1 MAKQDSSAVKPSA
14 HIEETCP
21 YCGTRY
27 KYNSQAFEKTAPP
40 CTACG
45 MSSQAWQAAVRRRP
59 HHILT
64 IGTAA
69 VLLIIMLLS
78 VMGAVSIASA
88 CPVAGWLAILSL
100 AGHFLIAVWP
110 SKKGP
115 ATLAEITSLARSG
128 NLVHVKT
135 NESYLPP
142 QAMVSSGL
150 RWKQLALF
158 TIAGCLAGG
167 IFWAEI
173 ARRSNGWILNPS
185 INNAVVG
192 PGDSFTMYFSPRS
205 SVDGRWTVSHGNVE
219 IKLPRGRKYEPT
231 GLSLMTKTSKANQDA
246 DNEGKIRIRNIYD
259 LSYTPWATVQL
270 PVEAEYGWRQ
280 LDLRVIL
287 GISTLKHTGEKN
299 SDGTYLLEDANG
311 SESEDLSLMLS
322 APGAGAR
329 YRRAWMIGGVLGGCL
344 FWVTIGLIPLAA
356 NRKTIAA

>member
-27 KYNSQAFEKTAPP
+27 EYNSQAFEKTAPP

-45 MSSQAWQAAVRRRP
+45 MSSQAWQAAVRRQP

-69 VLLIIMLLS
+69 VLLIIMLLTA
-78 VMGAVSIASA
+78 MGAVSIASA

-115 ATLAEITSLARSG
+115 ATLAEITALARSG

-135 NESYLPP
+135 DESFLPP
-142 QAMVSSGL
+142 QAMVSLGL
-150 RWKQLALF
+150 PWKQLALF
-158 TIAGCLAGG
+158 AIAGCLAGG

-173 ARRSNGWILNPS
+173 ARRSHGWILNSS

-205 SVDGRWTVSHGNVE
+205 SVDGQWEVYNGNLE
-219 IKLPRGRKYEPT
+219 IKLPRGRKYQPP
-231 GLSLMTKTSKANQDA
+231 GLALRSKMGSTNQKA
-246 DNEGKIRIRNIYD
+246 DKDGKIRIRSITD
-259 LSYTPWATVQL
+259 RSYTPWATIQL
-270 PVEAEYGWRQ
+270 PAEAEYGWRQ
-280 LDLRVIL
+280 LDLRVTL
-287 GISTLKHTGEKN
+287 GISAIKHTGATDA
-299 SDGTYLLEDANG
+299 DGTYLLESANG

-322 APGAGAR
+322 TPRAGAR
-329 YRRAWMIGGVLGGCL
+329 YRQSWMIGGILGSCL
-344 FWVTIGLIPLAA
+344 FLVTIGLIPLAA
-356 NRKTIAA
+356 KSKTIVA